1 MDLPTLASVA
11 PKLQHMCIERPRR
24 AKNRAMTRPTV
35 ALTKSEDGVEEETV
49 DDIDNFFSPLA
60 TRPLATAASNMVNG
74 EMEKG

>member
-1 MDLPTLASVA
+1 
-11 PKLQHMCIERPRR
+11 
-24 AKNRAMTRPTV
+24 MTRPTV

-74 EMEKG
+74 EMEKGWVRELLVDIFLSFLFLIDR

>member
-1 MDLPTLASVA
+1 
-11 PKLQHMCIERPRR
+11 
-24 AKNRAMTRPTV
+24 MTRPTV